1 MAGEVRSLVLVAK
14 CEEFIGVGGWQ
25 VWRSELLQ
33 KVLQLMVKILVLM
46 IISVTMSGE
55 SARTTTVIK
64 GEDRQRKEY
73 IGLSP
78 NLAFHPQPA
87 AFFRAQG

>member
-1 MAGEVRSLVLVAK
+1 MMTMMAMRIPLV
-14 CEEFIGVGGWQ
+14 
-25 VWRSELLQ
+25 
-33 KVLQLMVKILVLM
+33 M
-46 IISVTMSGE
+46 IISVTMSDE

-87 AFFRAQG
+87 GFFSAQGNGGKNSRKRD